1 MKKTGI
7 IALAM
12 IMMTGGA
19 HAADKTITSPDGK
32 VQVVVSDSAGLLTYS
47 VGYDGKEML
56 KPSDSASPPT
66 SATSPPASASSA
78 PRTMTSTKAST

>member
-56 KPSDSASPPT
+56 KPSRLGLTADFGDLT
-66 SATSPPASASSA
+66 TGSASST